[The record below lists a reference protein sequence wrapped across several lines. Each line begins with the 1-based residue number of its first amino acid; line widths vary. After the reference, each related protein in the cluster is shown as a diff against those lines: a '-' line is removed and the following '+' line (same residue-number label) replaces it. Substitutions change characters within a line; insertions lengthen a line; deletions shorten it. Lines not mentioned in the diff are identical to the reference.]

1 VSVRQVVVVGDVMLD
16 VVVRPEGPL
25 APTSDTPSR
34 IRVARGGSGA
44 NVAVALR
51 ASGHRVYYV
60 GAAGDDAARDSFVA
74 SLDESDVASS
84 IEVVSRST
92 GTVVV
97 LVAEDGQRMM
107 LTDRGANQLLS
118 EDFVAEHLEVP
129 FDHLHVSGY
138 LLLDLATRNL
148 AEHTLMKAQEFGR
161 STSIDVCSV
170 GPLLDVTPEVFL
182 RAASYASQ
190 LFANEEEAL
199 ALTSTDD
206 VESALEML
214 ATRFSEVIITK
225 GARGAI
231 GARGDERFRAEGLG
245 VEVVDTTGAGD
256 AATGTYLGARLHG
269 ERPSEALANAM
280 VAASSVVGTL
290 GARD

>member
-1 VSVRQVVVVGDVMLD
+1 MSVRSVVVVGDVMLD
-16 VVVRPEGPL
+16 VLVRPEGPL
-25 APTSDTPSR
+25 AATSDTPSR

-44 NVAVALR
+44 NVAVAVR
-51 ASGHRVYYV
+51 ASGHHVRYV
-60 GAAGDDAARDSFVA
+60 GAAGDDAARDTFVA

-118 EDFVAEHLEVP
+118 EGFVAESLEVP

-138 LLLDLATRNL
+138 LLLDRATRNL
-148 AEHTLMKAQEFGR
+148 AEHTLMKAHEFGR

-182 RAASYASQ
+182 RAATYASQ

-199 ALTSTDD
+199 VLTSTDD
-206 VESALEML
+206 ADAALEML
-214 ATRFSEVIITK
+214 AARFSEVVITR
-225 GARGAI
+225 GALGAI

-256 AATGTYLGARLHG
+256 AATGAYLGARLHD
-269 ERPSEALANAM
+269 ESPSAALAHAM

-290 GARD
+290 GSRD